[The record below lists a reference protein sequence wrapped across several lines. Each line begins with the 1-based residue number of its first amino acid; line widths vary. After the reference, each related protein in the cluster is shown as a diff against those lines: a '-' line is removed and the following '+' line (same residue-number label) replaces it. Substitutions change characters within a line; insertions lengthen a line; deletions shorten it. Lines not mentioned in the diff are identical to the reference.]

1 MRFNSRQ
8 AALLDT
14 PDLPLGAFEHV
25 GDHKIRPQGGGIPI
39 VSDIVDVVSDVVGGV
54 VDGVVDVIT
63 DIPVIGE
70 IADDQLGLDPN
81 GGGIVPIV
89 KGVATGIVLSPV
101 TGLIGPAIN
110 SSLGLGLGTAGQA
123 ALGGATFGAATG
135 GAQGAVY
142 GAAGGYLGSVA
153 SEQINNALNRT
164 TVTFDDGSQLTYN
177 TSTGAPVSGL
187 DYNGKSFNVSN
198 GVAAYADGSPL
209 GGAAQTNFGSN
220 QSWAD
225 YTPPPPPPEWQ
236 QAGFGNEASYA
247 DAQLNGFDSAQD
259 YYTARSTGFENASDF
274 AAAQAGG
281 FPTADSYF
289 DAKNMG
295 FDQAGDFYDAV
306 GRGFDNAGDYYTTK
320 NFSYQDI
327 NAITNA
333 GYSTDQ
339 IADLARSGFTG
350 QDVRMLQADGYTP
363 QQIESLVNTYG
374 AETVRDF
381 SLMDYNQADLNML
394 HDLGFDDQTIANLAD
409 RGVNEQTIKWYADNG
424 YNPQAV
430 VDASL
435 SANPNEALNRLYT
448 AGPDAS
454 FGRVTQVTDL
464 TPAQVENFA
473 RTNPG
478 ALDSGR
484 YTIEGHQIA
493 GGGFGANNY
502 TARLD
507 DGRLIDFNFDTDTV
521 RVKDAPWDPTWSDYE
536 LKQVSTTPT
545 GTPPGAI
552 VENIP
557 TLPGEENFLPEIV
570 TPPTQPVV
578 PPTDVTWSDI
588 TGQEQDLVSN
598 VGGEPTTNI
607 VDEIVNNVRPEDQG
621 TSEPVVVIA
630 NPSDVPGTGGLR
642 VDINGDIVDITTGE
656 NLGNA
661 VENGFNETAPG
672 VYTDGVGTTITA
684 TETPVTPT
692 TPVAPPVIPPTSDL
706 GSVAPGVSPEV
717 TPPVVEPPVTP
728 IEAVTPTTPSTPP
741 TTNTT
746 VVVDNDGSIVVSDSN
761 TGSII
766 GTVDNTGTPSG
777 NISVTNPGDG
787 SILISDTNTGTS
799 LGGVDSSGNVFD
811 ITNGQGTYQGG
822 GSLGGDVGGATGSVL
837 GNGTG
842 GGGTGGTTGPVTPE
856 TPVTPPTTPEVPV
869 IDNSTPFV
877 PNTPPPVDA
886 DIPPIIPVVPNPPT
900 PPTYPPG
907 APYVPPPA
915 DPRWTKPLG
924 ENDWFPAYIAQVAG
938 TPYYPTTD
946 DAQSR
951 YYWGAHT
958 YVPIGGDITKYNQMS
973 YAPTQ
978 AWGNQPQARPVA
990 GPIAPAVYGP
1000 NMTPLR

>member
-1 MRFNSRQ
+1 MC
-8 AALLDT
+8 
-14 PDLPLGAFEHV
+14 
-25 GDHKIRPQGGGIPI
+25 GGF
-39 VSDIVDVVSDVVGGV
+39 VEDVVDAVSDVVGGV
-54 VDGVVDVIT
+54 VDAAVDVVT
-63 DIPVIGE
+63 SIPVIGE

-89 KGVATGIVLSPV
+89 KGVATGVVLSPV

-153 SEQINNALNRT
+153 SEAYNDAFNRT

-187 DYNGKSFNVSN
+187 DYNGNSFTVSN
-198 GVAAYADGSPL
+198 GVATYRDGTPL

-220 QSWAD
+220 QSWSD
-225 YTPPPPPPEWQ
+225 YTPPPPPPPPPEWQ

-247 DAQLNGFDSAQD
+247 DATLRGFDDAGSYNQAM
-259 YYTARSTGFENASDF
+259 SGGFEDAGTFNDAVSRGFTDINNYTNAVAGGFDNATDYFRAANLGFDQATDF
-274 AAAQAGG
+274 TAAQAGG

-295 FDQAGDFYDAV
+295 FDRAGDFYDAQ
-306 GRGFDNAGDYYTTK
+306 GQGFVNAEDYYTTK
-320 NFSYQDI
+320 ASNNFTWQDI
-327 NAITNA
+327 DAIKKQ
-333 GYSTDQ
+333 GYTTQD
-339 IADLARSGFTG
+339 IADLAREGFTG
-350 QDVRMLQADGYTP
+350 QDVRMLQADGYSINEIENMLTQYDP
-363 QQIESLVNTYG
+363 NVVRQFSMMDYSQADINMLKSMGMTDQQI
-374 AETVRDF
+374 
-381 SLMDYNQADLNML
+381 
-394 HDLGFDDQTIANLAD
+394 INLANSAVD
-409 RGVNEQTIKWYADNG
+409 PNTVKVWSDMG
-424 YNPQAV
+424 YNPKAV
-430 VDASL
+430 VNELITKGNLNDLYAAGAEASYQGQY
-435 SANPNEALNRLYT
+435 ATP
-448 AGPDAS
+448 
-454 FGRVTQVTDL
+454 VT
-464 TPAQVENFA
+464 
-473 RTNPG
+473 
-478 ALDSGR
+478 
-484 YTIEGHQIA
+484 
-493 GGGFGANNY
+493 
-502 TARLD
+502 
-507 DGRLIDFNFDTDTV
+507 
-521 RVKDAPWDPTWSDYE
+521 
-536 LKQVSTTPT
+536 
-545 GTPPGAI
+545 
-552 VENIP
+552 
-557 TLPGEENFLPEIV
+557 
-570 TPPTQPVV
+570 

-588 TGQEQDLVSN
+588 AGQEKDLVSN

-630 NPSDVPGTGGLR
+630 NPSDVPGTGGLH
-642 VDINGDIVDITTGE
+642 VDINGDIIDTATGE
-656 NLGNA
+656 NFGNV

-672 VYTDGVGTTITA
+672 VFTDGSGTTITTIEIPGTA
-684 TETPVTPT
+684 IA
-692 TPVAPPVIPPTSDL
+692 PVAPPVIPPTSDL
-706 GSVAPGVSPEV
+706 STPAPGVSPEV
-717 TPPVVEPPVTP
+717 VPPVIETPVVPNTP
-728 IEAVTPTTPSTPP
+728 LTPP
-741 TTNTT
+741 TDTT
-746 VVVDNDGSIVVSDSN
+746 VVIDNDGSIVVSDSN
-761 TGSII
+761 TGQVI
-766 GTVDNTGTPSG
+766 GTVDTAGNTTGGISVNTGSE
-777 NISVTNPGDG
+777 GDV
-787 SILISDTNTGTS
+787 LISDSTGNP

-822 GSLGGDVGGATGSVL
+822 GTSLGGDIGGATGGVL
-837 GNGTG
+837 GSGTGGTG

-856 TPVTPPTTPEVPV
+856 TPVTPPPTPEVPV
-869 IDNSTPFV
+869 IDNSTPYV
-877 PNTPPPVDA
+877 PTTPPPVDA

-907 APYVPPPA
+907 PPYVPPPP

-946 DAQSR
+946 DTQGR

-978 AWGNQPQARPVA
+978 AWGNRPQARPVA